1 MAQFDV
7 FRNLNP
13 ETNQEIPYL
22 LDVQVDLLEDLHT
35 RVVVPLYLSSTIPK
49 PAKHLNPAFPIEN
62 NSVVMSTA
70 ELAGIPTRI
79 LGEKVLSL
87 IDNRDEII
95 GALDF
100 LITGF

>member
-13 ETNQEIPYL
+13 ETNQDIPYL
-22 LDVQVDLLEDLHT
+22 LDVQVDLLEELST
-35 RVVVPLYLSSTIPK
+35 RVIVPLYLSSIIPK
-49 PAKHLNPAFPIEN
+49 PAKYLNPVFSIEN

-70 ELAGIPTRI
+70 ELAGIPKGI
-79 LGEKVLSL
+79 LGEKTTNL
-87 IDNRDEII
+87 INDREVII

-100 LITGF
+100 LVTGF

>member
-7 FRNLNP
+7 FRNLNSQS
-13 ETNQEIPYL
+13 NQDIPYL
-22 LDVQVDLLEDLHT
+22 LDVQVDLLEDLST
-35 RVVVPLYLSSTIPK
+35 RVVVPLYLSSAIPK
-49 PAKHLNPAFPIEN
+49 PAKYLNPEFFIEN

-70 ELAGIPTRI
+70 ELAGIPKSI
-79 LGEKVLSL
+79 LGEKVTNLN
-87 IDNRDEII
+87 DNRNVII

>member
-7 FRNLNP
+7 FRNLTP
-13 ETNQEIPYL
+13 KTNQDIPYL
-22 LDVQVDLLEDLHT
+22 LDVQVDLLEDLST
-35 RVVVPLYLSSTIPK
+35 RVVVPLYRSSTIPE
-49 PAKHLNPAFPIEN
+49 PAKYLNPVFSIAN

-70 ELAGIPTRI
+70 ELAGIPKNI
-79 LGEKVLSL
+79 LGEKVTSL
-87 IDNRDEII
+87 IDNRNVII

>member
-13 ETNQEIPYL
+13 QSYQEIPYL
-22 LDVQVDLLEDLHT
+22 LDVQVDLLEDLST

-49 PAKHLNPAFPIEN
+49 PAKYLNPVFSIES

-70 ELAGIPTRI
+70 ELAGISKGI
-79 LGEKVLSL
+79 LGENVTNL
-87 IDNRDEII
+87 IDSRDVII
-95 GALDF
+95 GALNF
-100 LITGF
+100 LVTGF